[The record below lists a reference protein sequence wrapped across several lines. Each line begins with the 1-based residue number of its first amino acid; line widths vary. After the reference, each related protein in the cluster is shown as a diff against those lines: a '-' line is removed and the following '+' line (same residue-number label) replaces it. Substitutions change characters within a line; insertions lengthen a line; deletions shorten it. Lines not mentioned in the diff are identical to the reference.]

1 MKTSETITKISAA
14 LLAFS
19 KKMISVKK
27 DSVNPH
33 FRNKYASLS
42 AIIETTQKPLSE
54 CGLVIIQTP
63 TGENELTTRLLHES
77 GEYFEDTYTMRPQ
90 KNDPQGLG
98 SAITYQRRYAYGAI
112 INLNI
117 DEDDD
122 GNEGSK
128 RPKKPETKPELKEST
143 EQFKKVV
150 EFLIKDG
157 EWEKVEKKYA
167 VTPEVKESAMNA
179 VKAKKNA

>member
-27 DSVNPH
+27 DSMNPH

-54 CGLVIIQTP
+54 CGLMIIQTP

-112 INLNI
+112 LSLNI

-122 GNEGSK
+122 GHDASK
-128 RPKKPETKPELKEST
+128 PKLKEST

-157 EWEKVEKKYA
+157 EWEKVEKKYT

-179 VKAKKNA
+179 VKAKKK